1 MELVDESTDES
12 ESDSYESDEISDLD
26 DNIEEVYLDDDSSD
40 NFESEEESDDDIDL
54 DLEEVSLNGGVQN
67 LMNEIDE
74 LKNIAV
80 EKDAEINQIKE
91 MNLEA

>member
-1 MELVDESTDES
+1 MKALQPEYTAVPNAG
-12 ESDSYESDEISDLD
+12 LD

-54 DLEEVSLNGGVQN
+54 NLEEVSLNGGVQN